1 MTTPLLAFHGDPK
14 IKRKYLSRIRAHRKA
29 DDIIS
34 GQYWE
39 MHGERMKGCA
49 VGCTLHSSNHAAYET
64 ELGIPRVLARLE
76 DRLFEGLWSTG
87 NRDAAKAWPQQFLSA
102 AKPGA
107 DLSMV
112 WPRFA
117 HWLLVDETH
126 GVLRHAKREKSKES
140 IRRVAALYARWIVG
154 DKPTHNEWAAAA
166 YAAAAAA
173 AYAAAYAAA
182 ADAAAAAYAAAAA
195 AADAA
200 DAAADARS
208 KHYTVMA
215 DKLIELIKAA

>member
-1 MTTPLLAFHGDPK
+1 MTTPLLAFHGDAK
-14 IKRKYLSRIRAHRKA
+14 IKREYLSRIRAHRKA

-64 ELGIPRVLARLE
+64 ELGIPRVLARIE

-87 NRDAAKAWPQQFLSA
+87 NRETAKEWPLRFLSA
-102 AKPGA
+102 ARTGA

-117 HWLLVDETH
+117 HWLLIDPDC
-126 GVLRHAKREKSKES
+126 GVLRYAKRENS
-140 IRRVAALYARWIVG
+140 IASIKAVAELYARWIG
-154 DKPTHNEWAAAA
+154 GNKPSAEEWNA
-166 YAAAAAA
+166 
-173 AYAAAYAAA
+173 AAA
-182 ADAAAAAYAAAAA
+182 ADAAAADGRQTDR
-195 AADAA
+195 AD
-200 DAAADARS
+200 
-208 KHYTVMA
+208 
-215 DKLIELIKAA
+215 